1 MMDIE
6 TIIQLPFTAFDNFIC
21 KREIPAENT
30 AIKEEKYIK

>member
-1 MMDIE
+1 MMASK
-6 TIIQLPFTAFDNFIC
+6 QHPASFTAFDILYS